1 MKNIGIWLDQKEAM
15 IVTLYENTASTKMI
29 YSEIETRERI
39 PGESKI
45 YGRFGDQF
53 LNDEKNKENRI
64 NELTTKYLNN
74 IVDQLKK
81 VDEILLFG
89 PAQIKTKL
97 EKLIQKNH
105 VLAAKLKSVQNAN
118 NMTDNQKVAYVKEY
132 FKH

>member
-1 MKNIGIWLDQKEAM
+1 MRNIGIWLDQKEAM

-64 NELTTKYLNN
+64 NELTTRYLSN
-74 IVDQLKK
+74 IVDQLMKA
-81 VDEILLFG
+81 DEILIFG

>member
-45 YGRFGDQF
+45 FGRFGDQF

-64 NELTTKYLNN
+64 NELTTRYLSN
-74 IVDQLKK
+74 IVDQLMKA
-81 VDEILLFG
+81 DEILIFG

>member
-15 IVTLYENTASTKMI
+15 IVTLYEKTASTKMI

-45 YGRFGDQF
+45 FGRFGDQF

-64 NELTTKYLNN
+64 NELTTRYLSN
-74 IVDQLKK
+74 IVDQLMKAN
-81 VDEILLFG
+81 EILIFG

-105 VLAAKLKSVQNAN
+105 VLATKLKSVQNAN